1 MKRDALEKLA
11 SNPRFKSGIYND
23 CDHWYRRVPGRRW
36 LSRRA
41 VCVRYRGRLGN
52 QLFQYAFGRALA
64 ESLKADLVAPTIA
77 GFPNAKSNKRFA
89 LSAMRRS
96 AALLE
101 GHWVEPEK
109 FAALKSTGKIV
120 LDGYFQRYE
129 YIRNLRPR
137 IQEWFRRGSTTPLS
151 DDSLTI
157 HVRSG
162 DIWEMKG
169 WRPHLN
175 YPAMPVSYYRRI
187 IESRHWKTVYLVCEK
202 PDDPVAGRLLDRG
215 DVTLVAQDR
224 LSDFDFLRSS
234 RNIVLSV
241 STFAWW
247 AAWLSDASRIYFPL
261 AGIFDPL
268 QMERRQP
275 QERIDLVPSG
285 DERYHF
291 VPVDVSSQ
299 WKGDASDLAH
309 VLSG

>member
-1 MKRDALEKLA
+1 M
-11 SNPRFKSGIYND
+11 F
-23 CDHWYRRVPGRRW
+23 
-36 LSRRA
+36 LSPNRPVVR
-41 VCVRYRGRLGN
+41 VRYRGRLGN
-52 QLFQYAFGRALA
+52 QLFEYAFGRALA
-64 ESLKADLVAPTIA
+64 ESLGAELVAPTIA
-77 GFPNAKSNKRFA
+77 GFPNAKSKRFT

-96 AALLE
+96 SALLE

-109 FAALKSTGKIV
+109 LAALKSARKIV

-129 YIRNLRPR
+129 YVRALRPQIR
-137 IQEWFRRGSTTPLS
+137 EWFRRGSTTPLS

-169 WRPHLN
+169 SLSRPRCPPHPS
-175 YPAMPVSYYRRI
+175 YPALPVSYYREI
-187 IESRHWKTVYLVCEK
+187 IESRPWKAAYLLCEK
-202 PDDPVAGRLLDRG
+202 PDDPVAGCLLDRG
-215 DVTLVAQDR
+215 DVAFVGKDP

-268 QMERRQP
+268 QMERRKP
-275 QERIDLVPSG
+275 QERIDLVPSC

-291 VPVDVSSQ
+291 ARLDVPSQ
-299 WKGDASDLAH
+299 WKGDASDLAR

>member
-1 MKRDALEKLA
+1 MFLFPNR
-11 SNPRFKSGIYND
+11 P
-23 CDHWYRRVPGRRW
+23 
-36 LSRRA
+36 A

-52 QLFQYAFGRALA
+52 QLFEYAFGRALA
-64 ESLKADLVAPTIA
+64 ESLGAELVAPTLA
-77 GFPNAKSNKRFA
+77 GFPNAKSKRFA

-96 AALLE
+96 SALLE

-109 FAALKSTGKIV
+109 LAALKSARKIV

-129 YIRNLRPR
+129 YVRALRPQIR
-137 IQEWFRRGSTTPLS
+137 EWFRRGSTTPLS

-157 HVRSG
+157 HLRSG

-169 WRPHLN
+169 SLSRPMHPPHPS
-175 YPAMPVSYYRRI
+175 YPALPVSYYRKI
-187 IESRHWKTVYLVCEK
+187 IESRPWKAAYLVCEK
-202 PDDPVAGRLLDRG
+202 PGDPVARCLLDRG
-215 DVTLVAQDR
+215 DVTFVGKDPFG
-224 LSDFDFLRSS
+224 DFDFLRSS

-268 QMERRQP
+268 QMEQRKP

-291 VPVDVSSQ
+291 APVDVSSQ
-299 WKGDASDLAH
+299 WKGDASDLAR

>member
-1 MKRDALEKLA
+1 MNNLVSPIR
-11 SNPRFKSGIYND
+11 P
-23 CDHWYRRVPGRRW
+23 
-36 LSRRA
+36 A

-52 QLFQYAFGRALA
+52 RLFEYAFGRALA
-64 ESLKADLVAPTIA
+64 ESLGAELVAPTIA
-77 GFPNAKSNKRFA
+77 GFPNAKSKRFA

-96 AALLE
+96 SALLE

-109 FAALKSTGKIV
+109 LAALKSTRKIV

-129 YIRNLRPR
+129 YVRALRPQIR
-137 IQEWFRRGSTTPLS
+137 EWFRRGSTTPLS

-169 WRPHLN
+169 SLSRPVPPPHAS
-175 YPAMPVSYYRRI
+175 YPALPVSYYRKI
-187 IESRHWKTVYLVCEK
+187 IESRPWKAAYLLCEK
-202 PDDPVAGRLLDRG
+202 PDDPVARCLLDRG
-215 DVTLVAQDR
+215 DVTFVGRDP

-234 RNIVLSV
+234 RNIILSV

-247 AAWLSDASRIYFPL
+247 AAWLSDASQIYFPL

-268 QMERRQP
+268 QMERRKP
-275 QERIDLVPSG
+275 QERIDLVPSS

-291 VPVDVSSQ
+291 APLDVPSQ
-299 WKGDASDLAH
+299 WKGDASDLAR